1 MFAVDFGKK
10 HNSCEDAMEWRK
22 SLGPKVTQTDA
33 WRLCKRG
40 DWMIWQL
47 RKGLSEEQ
55 FRSVL
60 PALKIVLEK
69 IVTRAIYRG
78 LKSLKG
84 VNTPW
89 ATEWRR
95 WAVAWLSDEDR
106 TAGAAECES
115 ESWAAAAG
123 ARAAAGAAAARR
135 PAA

>member
-10 HNSCEDAMEWRK
+10 HSSCEDAMEWRK
-22 SLGPKVTQTDA
+22 SLGPVTQTDA

-78 LKSLKG
+78 LKSLKE

-95 WAVAWLSDEDR
+95 WAVAWLSGKDR
-106 TAGAAECES
+106 TARAAECES
-115 ESWAAAAG
+115 ESWAAAEEAHG
-123 ARAAAGAAAARR
+123 SCTDVPPGRK
-135 PAA
+135 